1 MVDALKVNIYIDQ
14 FIKNCQ
20 NTTTTANQPEEHSA
34 VFTLP
39 YIQEILEKIAK
50 NLEPVSWFH
59 VNVAHKPVKTEGSIL
74 TSRILKTRTK
84 EQK

>member
-39 YIQEILEKIAK
+39 DIQEILEKIAK
-50 NLEPVSWFH
+50 NLEPVSCQCGPQARKNRRF
-59 VNVAHKPVKTEGSIL
+59 NLNLAHFKNKNK
-74 TSRILKTRTK
+74 RAKMK
-84 EQK
+84 